1 MARTCHAYYSTGP
14 FNGQGERRRLES
26 STFRGRVQGC
36 ASFVNQRPSLESIVI
51 KNFVKSFVRDEQ
63 GQDLIEYAFLAVFIA
78 LVVIL
83 GLQAVGTAVNNKMS
97 SIASQVSGAS

>member
-1 MARTCHAYYSTGP
+1 M
-14 FNGQGERRRLES
+14 
-26 STFRGRVQGC
+26 
-36 ASFVNQRPSLESIVI
+36 I
-51 KNFVKSFVRDEQ
+51 KNLFKRFVREDQ

-83 GLQAVGTAVNNKMS
+83 GLQAVGTAVNTKMS

>member
-1 MARTCHAYYSTGP
+1 MKNL
-14 FNGQGERRRLES
+14 FL
-26 STFRGRVQGC
+26 
-36 ASFVNQRPSLESIVI
+36 
-51 KNFVKSFVRDEQ
+51 NFVREDQ

-83 GLQAVGTAVNNKMS
+83 GLQAVGTSVNSKMS

>member
-1 MARTCHAYYSTGP
+1 MQLLSFQARTCHYVSSDAPDTLTVTVSDGFEKREHSTTMKNL
-14 FNGQGERRRLES
+14 FARFIREES
-26 STFRGRVQGC
+26 
-36 ASFVNQRPSLESIVI
+36 
-51 KNFVKSFVRDEQ
+51 

-83 GLQAVGTAVNNKMS
+83 GLQAVGTSVNSRMS

>member
-1 MARTCHAYYSTGP
+1 M
-14 FNGQGERRRLES
+14 
-26 STFRGRVQGC
+26 
-36 ASFVNQRPSLESIVI
+36 I
-51 KNFVKSFVRDEQ
+51 KNFVNSFVRDEQ

>member
-1 MARTCHAYYSTGP
+1 MKQLIAR
-14 FNGQGERRRLES
+14 FVLE
-26 STFRGRVQGC
+26 
-36 ASFVNQRPSLESIVI
+36 ES
-51 KNFVKSFVRDEQ
+51 

>member
-1 MARTCHAYYSTGP
+1 M
-14 FNGQGERRRLES
+14 
-26 STFRGRVQGC
+26 
-36 ASFVNQRPSLESIVI
+36 I
-51 KNFVKSFVRDEQ
+51 KNLLKRFVREDQ

>member
-1 MARTCHAYYSTGP
+1 MKQLIAR
-14 FNGQGERRRLES
+14 
-26 STFRGRVQGC
+26 
-36 ASFVNQRPSLESIVI
+36 
-51 KNFVKSFVRDEQ
+51 FVREES

-97 SIASQVSGAS
+97 SIASTVSGAS